1 MHFFDLPTL
10 LGPGDCLVL
19 NDSRVLPARLL
30 GHREPT
36 GGAVEVLLLID
47 RGDKVWECLVRPGRK
62 LKPGTRL
69 SFGDGS
75 LKAEVV
81 EVCEGG
87 NRLVRFE
94 YEGIFL
100 ETLERLG
107 KMPLPPYIKAELSD
121 PERYQTVYSREVGS
135 AAAPTAGLHF
145 TRALL
150 EQVQEMGVKVCYVTL
165 HVGLGTFVDP
175 RLEGGKLNDAA
186 RAAGDVV
193 KLIELEGEEKLFYPA
208 IPIQVAILRASYADT
223 RGNCTFQREGVYAEA
238 LAQAQAARNSGG
250 TVIVQVERI
259 VEYGSLDTR
268 LVRLPG
274 IYVDVLVEA
283 PPEEHMQ
290 TFGTRYNPAFS
301 GEVRVPLRSLPPLPM
316 GERKIIARRAAM
328 ELLPHAVTNLG
339 IGMPEGVAA
348 VAAEEGLE
356 GLVLTTEVGAIGGIP
371 VGGKDF
377 GAAIN
382 ADCILDQPAQFD
394 FYDGGGLDVAF
405 LGLAQMDAAGNIN
418 VSKFGPKIAGCGGFI
433 NITQNAKRVV
443 YCGTFTAG
451 GLDVAVE
458 DGRLAIRREGS
469 VRKLLRQVEQI
480 TFSGAY
486 AARRGQHVLYVT
498 ERAVFAL
505 TPEGVELKEIAPGVD
520 LQRDIL
526 DQMDFQ
532 PIIRKVRAMDPRIF
546 RPEPMG
552 LTLP

>member
-1 MHFFDLPTL
+1 MPKILSAHDAVRQYIHDGDTVTFGGFASGLMHPEAILRAL
-10 LGPGDCLVL
+10 EERARNGEGPHGLTAVYAAGQGDS
-19 NDSRVLPARLL
+19 DSRGLNHLGVEGLCRKVIGGHWGLSPKLGRLCAENKLAGYNLPQGVIAQLFRDIAA
-30 GHREPT
+30 G
-36 GGAVEVLLLID
+36 
-47 RGDKVWECLVRPGRK
+47 
-62 LKPGTRL
+62 KPGVIT
-69 SFGDGS
+69 
-75 LKAEVV
+75 
-81 EVCEGG
+81 
-87 NRLVRFE
+87 
-94 YEGIFL
+94 
-100 ETLERLG
+100 
-107 KMPLPPYIKAELSD
+107 
-121 PERYQTVYSREVGS
+121 
-135 AAAPTAGLHF
+135 
-145 TRALL
+145 
-150 EQVQEMGVKVCYVTL
+150 

-175 RLEGGKLNDAA
+175 RLEGGTLNDAA
-186 RAAGDVV
+186 RAAGD
-193 KLIELEGEEKLFYPA
+193 
-208 IPIQVAILRASYADT
+208 
-223 RGNCTFQREGVYAEA
+223 NCTFQREGVYAEA

-301 GEVRVPLRSLPPLPM
+301 GEVRVPLHSLPPLPM

-356 GLVLTTEVGAIGGIP
+356 GLVLTTEVVAIGGIP
-371 VGGKDF
+371 AGGKDF

>member
-10 LGPGDCLVL
+10 LRPGDCLVL

-283 PPEEHMQ
+283 PPEK
-290 TFGTRYNPAFS
+290 A
-301 GEVRVPLRSLPPLPM
+301 
-316 GERKIIARRAAM
+316 
-328 ELLPHAVTNLG
+328 
-339 IGMPEGVAA
+339 
-348 VAAEEGLE
+348 GL
-356 GLVLTTEVGAIGGIP
+356 
-371 VGGKDF
+371 
-377 GAAIN
+377 
-382 ADCILDQPAQFD
+382 
-394 FYDGGGLDVAF
+394 
-405 LGLAQMDAAGNIN
+405 
-418 VSKFGPKIAGCGGFI
+418 
-433 NITQNAKRVV
+433 
-443 YCGTFTAG
+443 
-451 GLDVAVE
+451 
-458 DGRLAIRREGS
+458 
-469 VRKLLRQVEQI
+469 
-480 TFSGAY
+480 
-486 AARRGQHVLYVT
+486 
-498 ERAVFAL
+498 
-505 TPEGVELKEIAPGVD
+505 
-520 LQRDIL
+520 
-526 DQMDFQ
+526 
-532 PIIRKVRAMDPRIF
+532 
-546 RPEPMG
+546 
-552 LTLP
+552 

>member
-1 MHFFDLPTL
+1 MPKILSAHDAVRQYIHDGDTVTFGGFASGLMHPESILRAL
-10 LGPGDCLVL
+10 EERARNGEGPHGLTALYAAGQGDS
-19 NDSRVLPARLL
+19 DSRGLNHLGVEGLCRRVIGGHWGLSPKLGRLCAENKLAGYNLPQGVIAQLFRDIAA
-30 GHREPT
+30 G
-36 GGAVEVLLLID
+36 
-47 RGDKVWECLVRPGRK
+47 
-62 LKPGTRL
+62 KPGVIT
-69 SFGDGS
+69 
-75 LKAEVV
+75 
-81 EVCEGG
+81 
-87 NRLVRFE
+87 
-94 YEGIFL
+94 
-100 ETLERLG
+100 
-107 KMPLPPYIKAELSD
+107 
-121 PERYQTVYSREVGS
+121 
-135 AAAPTAGLHF
+135 
-145 TRALL
+145 
-150 EQVQEMGVKVCYVTL
+150 

-259 VEYGSLDTR
+259 VEYGSLDPR

-371 VGGKDF
+371 AGGKDF

-394 FYDGGGLDVAF
+394 FYDG
-405 LGLAQMDAAGNIN
+405 
-418 VSKFGPKIAGCGGFI
+418 
-433 NITQNAKRVV
+433 
-443 YCGTFTAG
+443 G